1 VSRLVPLRP
10 GLWLV
15 ETLVEDFEV
24 RSAVVR
30 GRNRVVIWDTLAR
43 PADMGGVAGTA
54 GDLPVSVVYSHGD
67 WDHVWGTGGI
77 GRRWEEVVA
86 HEECGSRFVEEI
98 PGTLAERRASAP
110 EEYDGVTLVPP
121 TRTFRERLD
130 LDLGGVTLELHSL
143 PGHTPDTIVGH
154 LPEWGILLGGDAVE
168 EPLPFLNAGVFLEE
182 WADGLEGW
190 AGTLDQWGRTAK
202 GVDPPRGAAKGVDPV
217 PGAPCGIGSGHP
229 PAPESALAQS
239 SHSPLVIPAHGSI
252 GGTGLL
258 LANARYLRDLAAG
271 REPELPKD
279 LTPFYRDTHAAN
291 RGLAGLRG

>member
-1 VSRLVPLRP
+1 V
-10 GLWLV
+10 
-15 ETLVEDFEV
+15 T
-24 RSAVVR
+24 
-30 GRNRVVIWDTLAR
+30 
-43 PADMGGVAGTA
+43 

-110 EEYDGVTLVPP
+110 GEYDGVTLVPP
-121 TRTFRERLD
+121 THTFREQLD

-143 PGHTPDTIVGH
+143 PGHTPDTIVGV

-168 EPLPFLNAGVFLEE
+168 DPLPYLNAGVFLEE
-182 WADGLEGW
+182 WAEGLEGW
-190 AGTLDQWGRTAK
+190 ARTLDQWGR
-202 GVDPPRGAAKGVDPV
+202 AANGIDPV
-217 PGAPCGIGSGHP
+217 PGAANGIGSGHP
-229 PAPESALAQS
+229 PAPESSLAQPPP
-239 SHSPLVIPAHGSI
+239 SPLVIPAHGSI

-271 REPELPKD
+271 REPELPTG

-291 RGLAGLRG
+291 RGWAGLRG

>member
-1 VSRLVPLRP
+1 METRL
-10 GLWLV
+10 
-15 ETLVEDFEV
+15 EDFDV
-24 RSAVVR
+24 RGAVVR
-30 GRNRVVIWDTLAR
+30 GRSRVVIWDTLAR
-43 PADMGGVAGTA
+43 PGDMGGVAGTT

-67 WDHVWGTGGI
+67 WDHVWGTGGL
-77 GRRWEEVVA
+77 GRGWEEVVA
-86 HEECGSRFVEEI
+86 HEKCGSRFEEEI

-110 EEYDGVTLVPP
+110 GEYDGVTLVPP

-143 PGHTPDTIVGH
+143 PGHTPDTIVGV

-168 EPLPFLNAGVFLEE
+168 DPLPYLNAGVFLEE
-182 WADGLEGW
+182 WAEGLEGW
-190 AGTLDQWGRTAK
+190 AGRLDQWGRTAN
-202 GVDPPRGAAKGVDPV
+202 GVDPV
-217 PGAPCGIGSGHP
+217 PERATGVDPVRGALKGMVSGHP

-239 SHSPLVIPAHGSI
+239 PPSPLVIPAHGSI

-271 REPELPKD
+271 REPELPTG